1 MSAIVG
7 GALGEEAGDQM
18 QLLEEGWDQRAPS
31 AGT

>member
-7 GALGEEAGDQM
+7 GAAAPAGDQM
-18 QLLEEGWDQRAPS
+18 QLLEEGWISGHRW